1 MFLLTYSNFTRCC
14 SFSLL
19 SLLQATFMLI
29 LLLLAKGWAVTRLQI
44 SRTGWIILMSI
55 WIPYCA
61 FHVFLYYWN
70 RVTNNINQMSN
81 PSFCPCSLFQG
92 DSLNFRWSRNIL
104 LADKLSLFMR
114 LFQMQTEVDI
124 ISDVDEYQT
133 WPGWIVLILR

>member
-1 MFLLTYSNFTRCC
+1 
-14 SFSLL
+14 
-19 SLLQATFMLI
+19 MLI

-70 RVTNNINQMSN
+70 RVTNNINHMSN
-81 PSFCPCSLFQG
+81 HPYCSCSNPIPVNWTPNTLF
-92 DSLNFRWSRNIL
+92 
-104 LADKLSLFMR
+104 DKLSLFLR